1 MVLTNS
7 TSTPSALFPVSPRQF
22 EIATLV
28 ADGLTDREIGDRLA
42 ISHRTVSN
50 TLANIYEGIGKS
62 SRAYLV
68 QLLLTGR
75 LHVKHAARL

>member
-1 MVLTNS
+1 VLTTTLS
-7 TSTPSALFPVSPRQF
+7 PVFSVSPRQF

-28 ADGLTDREIGDRLA
+28 ADGLTDREIGQRLS

-50 TLANIYEGIGKS
+50 TLANVYEGIGKS

-75 LHVKHAARL
+75 LQVKQAIQH

>member
-1 MVLTNS
+1 MLTQNI
-7 TSTPSALFPVSPRQF
+7 STPSPLFSVSPRQF

-28 ADGLTDREIGDRLA
+28 ADGLTDREIGQRLS

-50 TLANIYEGIGKS
+50 TLANVYEGIGKS

-75 LHVKHAARL
+75 LQVKQAIQH